1 MQVMVTVLHVVACVV
16 LILVVLLQA
25 GKGANMGAAFGGSS
39 QTVFGSTGAGTFLG
53 KMTTV
58 IAVLFMLTSFFLSYT
73 ASHRE
78 KSLLDGS
85 SRLPVERTLP
95 KPAQKQTLPPAAPA
109 AGETGGAPSRTLPK

>member
-1 MQVMVTVLHVVACVV
+1 MQAMVTVLHVVVCIV

-53 KMTTV
+53 KMTTA
-58 IAVLFMLTSFFLSYT
+58 IAVLFMLTSFFLSYA

-78 KSLLDGS
+78 KSLLDNA
-85 SRLPVERTLP
+85 SR
-95 KPAQKQTLPPAAPA
+95 PA
-109 AGETGGAPSRTLPK
+109 AGRSMPQQPAQRQAVPAVPPAGGAGSGPAGVPSK